1 MTADTFWGDDGGA
14 AWAES
19 SIGAATEWFKTCGKA
34 SWVKPV
40 KSSELLLYRG
50 PISGSKAGG
59 RSLRSECSCSSS
71 IFIMKKLSLCVVAA
85 SLLFYTGESADT
97 TVTCGAHV
105 HRLSCDNGVISVDK
119 AFYGRADS
127 DTCAGGKTPEEVAN
141 TACSHADALQVLQ
154 TRCNGKE
161 WCELN
166 AGVFAADPCSDTFKY
181 MKTSYSCVPA
191 IHRVV
196 CEHSM
201 AHLQCGKSQEQPPD
215 IHHYP
220 NSTFTPKCLCRA
232 QTSGGFFSDAGQTI
246 KVLGADFGR
255 RDHVTC
261 AFRRDPALVQ
271 KIDCSNPAPVVAEK
285 CDGKNQCEVR
295 VSEMVVE
302 QSCAN
307 TSLYL
312 EYSYTCS

>member
-1 MTADTFWGDDGGA
+1 MLQSVYSVCTLCT
-14 AWAES
+14 
-19 SIGAATEWFKTCGKA
+19 
-34 SWVKPV
+34 
-40 KSSELLLYRG
+40 LYT
-50 PISGSKAGG
+50 
-59 RSLRSECSCSSS
+59 LC
-71 IFIMKKLSLCVVAA
+71 LLCVYVVLYVD
-85 SLLFYTGESADT
+85 SLYSMCTLCTVPGESADT

-105 HRLSCDNGVISVDK
+105 HRLSCDDGVISVDK

-127 DTCAGGKTPEEVAN
+127 DTCAGGKTPEEVA
-141 TACSHADALQVLQ
+141 CSHSL
-154 TRCNGKE
+154 CNGKE

-201 AHLQCGKSQEQPPD
+201 AHLQC
-215 IHHYP
+215 
-220 NSTFTPKCLCRA
+220 
-232 QTSGGFFSDAGQTI
+232 DAGQTI